1 MASIEF
7 FWDPVSPYT
16 YLASTQL
23 PSLAREAGV
32 ALVYRPF
39 FLGGVMQATGNR
51 PPATVASK
59 GRYMMAD
66 LQMWARA
73 YKVPLTPPEQSGV
86 SVQASPVAPGP
97 KATGAKHSVEPF
109 PAKTILALRAG
120 LVTEQQGD
128 GERYAQAIMRAY
140 WGQGRDISDPAVVS
154 AVLSELGL
162 DAPAILALTEQDA
175 IKAALKANT
184 EEAVA
189 RGAFGAPSLFVGEQL
204 FWGNDRL
211 DLLRRYLDEQAA

>member
-23 PSLAREAGV
+23 PTLAREAGV

-39 FLGGVMQATGNR
+39 FLGGVMQTTGNR

-73 YKVPLTPPEQSGV
+73 YKVPLTPPEL
-86 SVQASPVAPGP
+86 
-97 KATGAKHSVEPF
+97 F

-120 LVTEQQGD
+120 LVAEQHGD

>member
-23 PSLAREAGV
+23 PTLAREAGV

-39 FLGGVMQATGNR
+39 FLGGVMQTTGNR

-66 LQMWARA
+66 LQMWAHA
-73 YKVPLTPPEQSGV
+73 YKVPLTPP
-86 SVQASPVAPGP
+86 
-97 KATGAKHSVEPF
+97 KPF

-120 LVTEQQGD
+120 LVAEQHGD

>member
-23 PSLAREAGV
+23 PTLAREAGV

-73 YKVPLTPPEQSGV
+73 YKVPLTPPE
-86 SVQASPVAPGP
+86 
-97 KATGAKHSVEPF
+97 PF

-120 LVTEQQGD
+120 LVAEQQGD

>member
-73 YKVPLTPPEQSGV
+73 YKVPLTPPE
-86 SVQASPVAPGP
+86 
-97 KATGAKHSVEPF
+97 TF